1 MKFSLLFSILH
12 CHSRVLLLSITI
24 QRNMIKFSHQPVTKQ
39 QKIVFPP
46 TIWIWSVI
54 RSNLLSLIKFSR
66 LYNDNVN
73 VVLCIRLYINKICI
87 FLFLFSFQSSRK
99 SRKKSKDDDQ
109 LGGFFLASRSMH
121 FIPVYFWS
129 RARSPGLICLLF
141 FLLVLFFLFFYSSIF
156 NFSYWNILIF
166 LVRTI
171 LILRQQRTH
180 TS

>member
-1 MKFSLLFSILH
+1 MTSYKIHTLGAHTRIFSKGIYNNAGKFAKKNHNIG
-12 CHSRVLLLSITI
+12 
-24 QRNMIKFSHQPVTKQ
+24 SH
-39 QKIVFPP
+39 
-46 TIWIWSVI
+46 
-54 RSNLLSLIKFSR
+54 
-66 LYNDNVN
+66 NDNFN
-73 VVLCIRLYINKICI
+73 CCDSFFFHQTLQFTYINA
-87 FLFLFSFQSSRK
+87 FLFIFIKFQSSRK

-156 NFSYWNILIF
+156 NYSYWNILIF